1 MKYKKILTW
10 ACTAAL
16 FLTGCTT
23 DTASNG
29 RWMEDSNAVRIQ
41 ASAGSTLTRSNPIDE
56 SKQTGFNDGDKISVR
71 NRNITVNYTLNGE
84 IWQPVDN
91 DKYLVW
97 DKNDLKFEA
106 YYPCDG
112 KNTFSV
118 GYIKQDQSNEEA
130 LAQSD
135 YMRITSNNLTE
146 VPSDKHLRLQLQRQT
161 ARLIFKIQKFND
173 EFSERVKV
181 TDLKI
186 YSQENTNGNSA
197 WEVIRP
203 YQQNGDGG
211 VNTTYTAL
219 VIPGVI
225 YAELNT
231 SENSYNS
238 EGEPQALN
246 LETGELEAGKS
257 YTYNLIVG
265 KNKVTVGGV
274 TVAEWKTGNT
284 LQGGVAEEEDLTPYV
299 TMSAASKQTFK
310 MTCTGSYTL
319 PDLEY
324 SVNNGT
330 WQKVVA
336 NQGVDFGGDLGSLR
350 LRGICPNGTA
360 TDYKNYSTITFSD
373 PSVEVECSG
382 DIRTLIDYTAYDA
395 VATENS
401 SFISLFNGCSVLT
414 SAPKLHATALK
425 ESCYRQ
431 MFEGCTSLEQ
441 APDLPATELQDLCYH
456 SMFKGCIALTQ
467 APVLQATALKEQCYR
482 QMFEGCTSLTQA
494 PVLPARELQNYCYF
508 SMFSG
513 CTALTQAPV
522 LPATELKN
530 YCYYSMF
537 SGCTSLAQAP
547 MLSAKELGWYCYS
560 NMFKG
565 CTSLVKAPAL
575 PATTLQP
582 SCYSYMFANCE
593 KLTEAPVLKAMKME
607 SNSYKNMFEGCK
619 SLVNAPDL
627 PATTLNI
634 NCYQS
639 MFSGCTSLKKAPE
652 LRAKKFEERC
662 YCWMFQDC
670 KNLESV
676 TMLTNE
682 YGSSP
687 LVSWLKGAGT
697 EAKNRRTLK
706 VYSKEIY
713 NKIVKTYDPQMP
725 DIWKIGANCKVL
737 DKDGVE
743 ITTTE

>member
-41 ASAGSTLTRSNPIDE
+41 ASAGSTLTRSYPIDE
-56 SKQTGFNDGDKISVR
+56 NKQTGFKEGDKISVR
-71 NRNITVNYTLNGE
+71 NRNITVNYTLNGG

-97 DKNDLKFEA
+97 DKNNLKFEA
-106 YYPCDG
+106 YYPYDG

-118 GYIKQDQSNEEA
+118 GCIKKNQSTPEA

-135 YMRITSNNLTE
+135 YMNITYNVSE
-146 VPSDKHLRLQLQRQT
+146 VPSDKHLTLKLERKT

-173 EFSERVKV
+173 EFSTEAKV
-181 TDLKI
+181 TELKI
-186 YSQENTNGNSA
+186 YSPENTNGNSA
-197 WEVIRP
+197 WEVISP
-203 YQQNGDGG
+203 YRQNGEGG

-225 YAELNT
+225 NAELNT

-246 LETGELEAGKS
+246 LETGELKAGYS

-274 TVAEWKTGNT
+274 TVAPWNTENT
-284 LQGGVAEEEDLTPYV
+284 LQGGVAEVLAPYV
-299 TMSAASKQTFK
+299 TMTANSKQTFK
-310 MTCTGSYTL
+310 MTCEGNYTL
-319 PDLEY
+319 PEDLEY
-324 SVNNGT
+324 SVNNGP

-336 NQGVDFGGDLGSLR
+336 DKGVDFGGDALGSLR

-360 TDYKNYSTITFSD
+360 TDWENYSTITFSD
-373 PSVEVECSG
+373 ENVKVDCSG
-382 DIRTLIDYTAYDA
+382 DIRTLIDYTAYENA
-395 VATENS
+395 ATGNWR
-401 SFISLFNGCSVLT
+401 FCSLFNGCSVLT

-456 SMFKGCIALTQ
+456 SMF
-467 APVLQATALKEQCYR
+467 E
-482 QMFEGCTSLTQA
+482 
-494 PVLPARELQNYCYF
+494 
-508 SMFSG
+508 G
-513 CTALTQAPV
+513 CTALT
-522 LPATELKN
+522 
-530 YCYYSMF
+530 
-537 SGCTSLAQAP
+537 QAP
-547 MLSAKELGWYCYS
+547 MLSAKELERYCYS

-627 PATTLNI
+627 PATTLN
-634 NCYQS
+634 NYCYNS
-639 MFSGCTSLKKAPE
+639 MFKGCTSLKKAPE
-652 LRAKKFEERC
+652 LRAKKFMERC

-670 KNLESV
+670 KKLESV

-682 YGSSP
+682 NYDSS
-687 LVSWLKGAGT
+687 LFSWLKGAGT
-697 EAKNRRTLK
+697 EATKRTLK
-706 VYSKEIY
+706 VYDKETY
-713 NKIVKTYDPQMP
+713 KNIVKSYDPNMS
-725 DIWKIGANCKVL
+725 DIWKIGACTVL
-737 DKDGVE
+737 DNNNNK

>member
-23 DTASNG
+23 DTANNG

-41 ASAGSTLTRSNPIDE
+41 ASAGSTLTRSNPIATDKSE
-56 SKQTGFNDGDKISVR
+56 QTGFNDGDMISVR
-71 NRNITVNYTLNGE
+71 NRNITVNYTLNGG

-106 YYPCDG
+106 FYPCDG
-112 KNTFSV
+112 KNDFSV
-118 GYIKQDQSNEEA
+118 GYIKQDQSTLKA

-135 YMRITSNNLTE
+135 YMNITSNNLTE
-146 VPSDKHLRLQLQRQT
+146 IPSDKHLTLELKRQT
-161 ARLIFKIQKFND
+161 ARLILKIQKFND
-173 EFSERVKV
+173 EFSKGVKV
-181 TDLKI
+181 NKLDI
-186 YSQENTNGNSA
+186 GCPENTNGDGSWA
-197 WEVIRP
+197 PITP
-203 YQQNGDGG
+203 YQNGDGSVG
-211 VNTTYTAL
+211 TTYTAL
-219 VIPGVI
+219 VIPGKRWVYI
-225 YAELNT
+225 TPTNTNT
-231 SENSYNS
+231 S
-238 EGEPQALN
+238 GEPGIEELK

-274 TVAEWKTGNT
+274 TVAEWTPGT
-284 LQGGVAEEEDLTPYV
+284 PLQGGVAEEEDLTPYV
-299 TMSAASKQTFK
+299 TMTAASKQTFVMK
-310 MTCTGSYTL
+310 CAGNYTL

-324 SVNNGT
+324 SVNNEP

-336 NQGVDFGGDLGSLR
+336 LGLVNFGGNLGSLR
-350 LRGICPNGTA
+350 LRGKCYNGTA
-360 TDYKNYSTITFSD
+360 TNDKEFSRID
-373 PSVEVECSG
+373 FGNLNVKVDCFG
-382 DIRTLIDYTAYDA
+382 DIRTLIDYTAYKT
-395 VATENS
+395 VATGNCR
-401 SFISLFNGCSVLT
+401 FISLFKGCSVLT
-414 SAPKLHATALK
+414 SAPQLPATALK

-456 SMFKGCIALTQ
+456 SMFKGCKALTQ
-467 APVLQATALKEQCYR
+467 APVLQATALKKQCYR

-494 PVLPARELQNYCYF
+494 PVLPARELQNYCYY

-522 LPATELKN
+522 LPATELKES
-530 YCYYSMF
+530 CYQLMF

-560 NMFKG
+560 YMFKG
-565 CTSLVKAPAL
+565 CKSLVKAPAL

-607 SNSYKNMFEGCK
+607 SNSYRNMFEGCK

-670 KNLESV
+670 TKLESV

-682 YGSSP
+682 NYDSS
-687 LVSWLKGAGT
+687 LFSWLKGAGT
-697 EAKNRRTLK
+697 EAGSRTLK
-706 VYSKEIY
+706 VYNKAIY
-713 NKIVKTYDPQMP
+713 NSTIAGNNP
-725 DIWKIGANCKVL
+725 DIWKIGAKNCKVL
-737 DKDGVE
+737 DNNDKE
-743 ITTTE
+743 ITE

>member
-23 DTASNG
+23 DTINNG

-56 SKQTGFNDGDKISVR
+56 SKQTGFNQGDKISVR

-97 DKNDLKFEA
+97 DKNDLTFEA
-106 YYPCDG
+106 YYPCDD

-118 GYIKQDQSNEEA
+118 GCIKKNQSTPEA

-135 YMRITSNNLTE
+135 YMNITSNLQSI
-146 VPSDKHLRLQLQRQT
+146 PSDKHLTLKLERKT
-161 ARLIFKIQKFND
+161 ARLIFKIDKFND
-173 EFSERVKV
+173 EFSKGVKV

-186 YSQENTNGNSA
+186 YSQENTNGEITDD
-197 WEVIRP
+197 WGPITP
-203 YQQNGDGG
+203 YRQNGDGG
-211 VNTTYTAL
+211 VGTTYTVL

-225 YAELNT
+225 YAKLNT
-231 SENSYNS
+231 SETHSYLPD
-238 EGEPQALN
+238 EEPEALE
-246 LETGELEAGKS
+246 LETGELKPGNS

-274 TVAEWKTGNT
+274 TVAEWNTGT
-284 LQGGVAEEEDLTPYV
+284 PLPEGVAEEEDLTPYV
-299 TMSAASKQTFK
+299 TMTAASKQTFVMK
-310 MTCTGSYTL
+310 RAGNYTL

-324 SVNNGT
+324 SVNNRP
-330 WQKVVA
+330 WQKVEA
-336 NQGVDFGGDLGSLR
+336 NQGVEFGGADSSLR
-350 LRGICPNGTA
+350 LRGKCSNGTA
-360 TDYKNYSTITFSD
+360 TDYQNYSWIDFGFS
-373 PSVEVECSG
+373 SVEVKCSG
-382 DIRTLIDYTAYDA
+382 DIRTLIDYTAYENA
-395 VATENS
+395 ATGNCR
-401 SFISLFNGCSVLT
+401 FISLFQNCTALK
-414 SAPKLHATALK
+414 SAKELLLATALK

-456 SMFKGCIALTQ
+456 SMFKGCTALTQ
-467 APVLQATALKEQCYR
+467 APVLQATALKGQCYR
-482 QMFEGCTSLTQA
+482 QMFEGCTSL
-494 PVLPARELQNYCYF
+494 E
-508 SMFSG
+508 
-513 CTALTQAPV
+513 QAPV
-522 LPATELKN
+522 LPATELQEL
-530 YCYYSMF
+530 CYYSMF
-537 SGCTSLAQAP
+537 KGCTALTQAPNLPATILKKNCYQSMFEGCTALAQAP
-547 MLSAKELGWYCYS
+547 TLSAEELEWYCYS

-670 KNLESV
+670 KKLESV

-682 YGSSP
+682 NYDSS
-687 LVSWLKGAGT
+687 LFNWLKGAGT
-697 EAKNRRTLK
+697 EATKRTLK
-706 VYSKEIY
+706 VDSKDFY
-713 NKIVKTYDPQMP
+713 NSTIVKNNPEE
-725 DIWKIGANCKVL
+725 WKIGANCTVL
-737 DKDGVE
+737 DKDGGE
-743 ITTTE
+743 ITE

>member
-41 ASAGSTLTRSNPIDE
+41 ASAGSTLTRSNPIATDE
-56 SKQTGFNDGDKISVR
+56 SKQTGFNQGDKISVR

-97 DKNDLKFEA
+97 DEKDLKFEG

-112 KNTFSV
+112 KNDFSV
-118 GYIKQDQSNEEA
+118 GYIKQDQSTPEA

-135 YMRITSNNLTE
+135 YMYSTYNVPSI
-146 VPSDKHLRLQLQRQT
+146 PSDKHLTLELERKT
-161 ARLIFKIQKFND
+161 ARLIFNIQKFND
-173 EFSERVKV
+173 EFSTEAKV
-181 TDLKI
+181 TELKI
-186 YSQENTNGNSA
+186 YSQENTNEETTDDWGP
-197 WEVIRP
+197 ITP
-203 YQQNGDGG
+203 YQVGVGG
-211 VNTTYTAL
+211 VGTTYTAL

-225 YAELNT
+225 YAKLNT
-231 SENSYNS
+231 SETHSYLPD
-238 EGEPQALN
+238 EEPEALE
-246 LETGELEAGKS
+246 LETGELKAGKS

-274 TVAEWKTGNT
+274 TVAPWNTENT
-284 LQGGVAEEEDLTPYV
+284 LQGGVAEVLAPYV
-299 TMSAASKQTFK
+299 TMTAAKTQTFK
-310 MTCTGSYTL
+310 MTCTTGYTL

-330 WQKVVA
+330 WKKVVA
-336 NQGVDFGGDLGSLR
+336 NNPVGFGGDRGSLR
-350 LRGICPNGTA
+350 LRGKCPYGTA
-360 TDYKNYSTITFSD
+360 TSLEKHSTITFSD
-373 PSVEVECSG
+373 ENVKVDCFG
-382 DIRTLIDYTAYDA
+382 DIRTLIDYTAYET

-401 SFISLFNGCSVLT
+401 SFISLFQNC
-414 SAPKLHATALK
+414 TALK
-425 ESCYRQ
+425 SAPQLPAKALKGSCYQQ
-431 MFEGCTSLEQ
+431 MFE
-441 APDLPATELQDLCYH
+441 
-456 SMFKGCIALTQ
+456 
-467 APVLQATALKEQCYR
+467 
-482 QMFEGCTSLTQA
+482 
-494 PVLPARELQNYCYF
+494 
-508 SMFSG
+508 
-513 CTALTQAPV
+513 
-522 LPATELKN
+522 
-530 YCYYSMF
+530 
-537 SGCTSLAQAP
+537 GCTSLAQAP

-565 CTSLVKAPAL
+565 CKSLVKAPAL

-682 YGSSP
+682 SGSSP

-697 EAKNRRTLK
+697 NAKKRTLK
-706 VYSKEIY
+706 VYDKETY
-713 NKIVKTYDPQMP
+713 NKIVKTYDPNMP
-725 DIWKIGANCKVL
+725 EIWKIGANCKVL
-737 DKDGVE
+737 DNNDKE
-743 ITTTE
+743 ITE

>member
-41 ASAGSTLTRSNPIDE
+41 ASAGSTLTRSNPIATDE
-56 SKQTGFNDGDKISVR
+56 KQTGFNQGDKISVR

-84 IWQPVDN
+84 IWQPEDN

-97 DKNDLKFEA
+97 DEKDLTFEA
-106 YYPCDG
+106 YYPYDG

-118 GYIKQDQSNEEA
+118 GYIKKDQSTPEA

-135 YMRITSNNLTE
+135 YMRITSNNLQSI
-146 VPSDKHLRLQLQRQT
+146 PSDKRLPLELKRQT
-161 ARLIFKIQKFND
+161 ARLIFKIDKFND

-186 YSQENTNGNSA
+186 YCPGNTNGNST
-197 WEVIRP
+197 WEEITP
-203 YQQNGDGG
+203 YKIGDGG
-211 VNTTYTAL
+211 KETTYTAL

-225 YAELNT
+225 NAELNT

-238 EGEPQALN
+238 EGEPQALK
-246 LETGELEAGKS
+246 LETGTLEAGKS

-274 TVAEWKTGNT
+274 TVAEWTPGT
-284 LQGGVAEEEDLTPYV
+284 PLQGGEAKEEDLTPYV
-299 TMSAASKQTFK
+299 TMTAASKQTFMMK
-310 MTCTGSYTL
+310 CAGNYTL

-330 WQKVVA
+330 WKKVVA
-336 NQGVDFGGDLGSLR
+336 DNPVVFGDEHGSLR
-350 LRGICPNGTA
+350 LRGKCSNGTA
-360 TDYKNYSTITFSD
+360 TDYQNYSWIDFGFSR
-373 PSVEVECSG
+373 VEVKCSG
-382 DIRTLIDYTAYDA
+382 DIRTLIDHTAYET
-395 VATENS
+395 VATGNWR
-401 SFISLFNGCSVLT
+401 FISLFKNCTALK
-414 SAPKLHATALK
+414 SAPKLPAKALK

-456 SMFKGCIALTQ
+456 SMFKGC
-467 APVLQATALKEQCYR
+467 TA
-482 QMFEGCTSLTQA
+482 
-494 PVLPARELQNYCYF
+494 
-508 SMFSG
+508 
-513 CTALTQAPV
+513 
-522 LPATELKN
+522 
-530 YCYYSMF
+530 
-537 SGCTSLAQAP
+537 LAQAP
-547 MLSAKELGWYCYS
+547 TLSAEELEWYCYS

-670 KNLESV
+670 KKLESV

-682 YGSSP
+682 NYDSS
-687 LVSWLKGAGT
+687 LFNWLKGAGT
-697 EAKNRRTLK
+697 EATKRTLK
-706 VYSKEIY
+706 VDSKDFY
-713 NKIVKTYDPQMP
+713 NSTIVKNNPEE
-725 DIWKIGANCKVL
+725 WKIGANCTVL
-737 DKDGVE
+737 DKDGKV
-743 ITTTE
+743 ITE